1 MILRTILLEDFGL
14 YAGRQAIDLAPRKA
28 ASPRPI
34 ILFGGKNGA
43 GKTTLLE
50 AVRLALYGRRALGA
64 RVGEAEYHAYLNGRI
79 HAASRVDGQGH
90 AAVGLEFDYAE
101 AGVVHHYK
109 IRREWNARRGKVSE
123 ALLLE
128 KDGAPIASVPKEEW
142 AHFLQELI
150 PPGVSQLFFFDGEK
164 IASIAE
170 GDEDEGLATA
180 MRSLLGIDLV
190 GRLRTDLG
198 LYLARH
204 SRGEDASATAELEA
218 VLREIT
224 QIERQIEA
232 RTDALADL
240 RTQRESQARVVEGL
254 RRRFTAEGGEIAL
267 RRDSIEARRDE
278 VRRQIARREAELKEL
293 ANGLLPFAAAPKL
306 VARFRQALSVKSSTV
321 SQTAL
326 ATIEASLLTWVMANS
341 GRSSLWGPAH
351 VAELQRFFTEHRDG
365 GPNAGNPMLDA
376 LGDAAGAQARLTDV
390 EERIRPLITSLAA
403 ELGDLTSEVR
413 AIDNSLT
420 RANEDVTVPLLT
432 EIEEASGRLG
442 STEALLAAAE
452 EELRL
457 LRGNLVTLDRQR
469 RKVLESQASAASARD
484 RSGLAARVAS
494 ALADY
499 ESKLLRHKVDQLSR
513 EFLRCFR
520 HLLRKPDFIADIRID
535 PATFQTHLIA
545 SNGREVAKG
554 ELSAGEKQVYATAM
568 LWALARTSGRMLPMI
583 IDTPLGRLD
592 LEHRANLVERYLPA
606 ASHQV
611 IVLSTD
617 SEIGGD
623 LYARLRPSISHSY
636 RLDYDPEAGSTS
648 VSDGYFDEQSGKGA
662 PRALQQA

>member
-1 MILRTILLEDFGL
+1 MILRTILLKDFGL
-14 YAGRQAIDLAPRKA
+14 YAGTQLIDLAPRKA
-28 ASPRPI
+28 GSARPI
-34 ILFGGKNGA
+34 VLFGGKNGA

-64 RVGEAEYHAYLNGRI
+64 RVSETEYHAYLDGRI
-79 HAASRVDGQGH
+79 HAANRVGGQGH

-101 AGVVHHYK
+101 AGVVHRYK
-109 IRREWNARRGKVSE
+109 IRREWSARRGKISE
-123 ALLLE
+123 TLLLE
-128 KDGAPIASVPKEEW
+128 KDEAPITSVPKEEW

-170 GDEDEGLATA
+170 GDDDEGLAAA

-204 SRGEDASATAELEA
+204 NRGEDALVTAELET
-218 VLREIT
+218 VLREIA
-224 QIERQIEA
+224 QVERQIDKRA
-232 RTDALADL
+232 DALADL
-240 RTQRESQARVVEGL
+240 RTQRESQARTVEGL
-254 RRRFTAEGGEIAL
+254 RRRFTAEGGEVAL

-278 VRRQIARREAELKEL
+278 IKRQVSRREGELKEL

-306 VARFRQALSVKSSTV
+306 VARFRKALAGKSDTV
-321 SQTAL
+321 SGTAF
-326 ATIEASLLTWVMANS
+326 AAIEASLLSWVKKHS
-341 GRSSLWGPAH
+341 GRASPWR
-351 VAELQRFFTEHRDG
+351 AEHLEELKRFFNEHRERGSGDDD
-365 GPNAGNPMLDA
+365 PMLDA
-376 LGDAAGAQARLTDV
+376 LGDTAGAQARLAHV
-390 EERIRPLITSLAA
+390 EERIRPLITSLAGELDDLTA
-403 ELGDLTSEVR
+403 ELRS
-413 AIDNSLT
+413 IDDNLA
-420 RANEDVTVPLLT
+420 RANEHVTAPILM

-442 STEALLAAAE
+442 STEAVLAAAE
-452 EELRL
+452 EELRI

-469 RKVLESQASAASARD
+469 RRLLETQASTASARD
-484 RSGLAARVAS
+484 RSRLAARVAS

-499 ESKLLRHKVDQLSR
+499 ESRLLRHKVDQLSR

-535 PATFQTHLIA
+535 ASTFRTHLIA
-545 SNGREVAKG
+545 ADGREVAKA

-568 LWALARTSGRMLPMI
+568 LWALARTSGRVLPMI

-617 SEIGGD
+617 SEISAD

-636 RLDYDPEAGSTS
+636 RLDYDPVAGSTT
-648 VSDGYFDEQSGKGA
+648 VSDGYFDEQSIKGS